1 MNAYFSSLK
10 IFTATQ
16 CHCQMSG
23 VEPTESE
30 EKVPG
35 ASVHST
41 VVTVE
46 GEEEEE
52 EDPCDVDDPDYE
64 PYFHLTAILPDE
76 CITEMEEAAFMVIE
90 FGELVPTTRFW
101 KLFGQ
106 LGAAPRCFLTLG
118 FEGRTGILEGN
129 DQTLKRGTVLGVGY
143 SPLDRDHPA
152 AMEDRCA

>member
-35 ASVHST
+35 ASV
-41 VVTVE
+41 
-46 GEEEEE
+46 
-52 EDPCDVDDPDYE
+52 
-64 PYFHLTAILPDE
+64 PDE

-90 FGELVPTTRFW
+90 FGLEKEDNEEEVA
-101 KLFGQ
+101 
-106 LGAAPRCFLTLG
+106 GAEESEAGP
-118 FEGRTGILEGN
+118 
-129 DQTLKRGTVLGVGY
+129 
-143 SPLDRDHPA
+143 
-152 AMEDRCA
+152 

>member
-16 CHCQMSG
+16 
-23 VEPTESE
+23 VTR
-30 EKVPG
+30 
-35 ASVHST
+35 HST

-76 CITEMEEAAFMVIE
+76 CITEMEEAAFKEIE
-90 FGELVPTTRFW
+90 FGLEKEEDNEEEVA
-101 KLFGQ
+101 
-106 LGAAPRCFLTLG
+106 GAEESEADHSIPGIVKALARLHMEQCS
-118 FEGRTGILEGN
+118 EPDCKRTPLLNEEFVGSAYCLRMIV
-129 DQTLKRGTVLGVGY
+129 RGLWYT
-143 SPLDRDHPA
+143 
-152 AMEDRCA
+152 